1 MCLCMDSGRDISH
14 VSSLLIREIQGSGK
28 GFVAAAWA
36 GSGNWRMCGTV
47 QYGSIVGWGVWWG
60 MGGEVAVYLFRFTPV
75 LLFSLYIH
83 FLFFSVYLF
92 LYLFIFRSSIYLF
105 INIVSIC

>member
-1 MCLCMDSGRDISH
+1 MGRERKLEN
-14 VSSLLIREIQGSGK
+14 VWNCAVREY
-28 GFVAAAWA
+28 
-36 GSGNWRMCGTV
+36 CG
-47 QYGSIVGWGVWWG
+47 VGDGVG
-60 MGGEVAVYLFRFTPV
+60 DGGEVAVYLFRFTPV